1 MIDRDVRISLLHV
14 IDILQIRGYW
24 LSVFEII
31 DYLEAQMFRRY
42 DRRSIYRHLDALQE
56 FGQIETKYT
65 THNTR
70 FTRWRDD
77 RSFERR
83 NETTFANDAD
93 FRKAL

>member
-14 IDILQIRGYW
+14 INILRSNKDW

-31 DYLEAQMFRRY
+31 DYLESKMLRRY
-42 DRRSIYRHLDALQE
+42 DRRSIYKHLDALQE

-70 FTRWRDD
+70 LTRWRDD
-77 RSFERR
+77 RSFEGW
-83 NETTFANDAD
+83 NEINVANDGH